1 MKPIQIKSFK
11 DQYNLEVNHEVFSFQ
26 KNTQIS
32 QVLTILYPHIEKSEN
47 RREKLQPQLHIQY
60 QQSIQQI
67 AVIRK
72 QLEDHSFDEMEE
84 QKMTL
89 EESLHLA
96 MEWNYFLQD
105 IYKEF
110 EIELPT

>member
-11 DQYNLEVNHEVFSFQ
+11 DQYKLEVNHEVFSFQ
-26 KNTQIS
+26 KTTQTS

-47 RREKLQPQLHIQY
+47 RLKKLQPQLHTQY
-60 QQSIQQI
+60 LQSIQQI
-67 AVIRK
+67 AVIHR
-72 QLEDHSFDEMEE
+72 QLKNHSFDGMVE
-84 QKMTL
+84 QKTTL

-110 EIELPT
+110 DMELPT